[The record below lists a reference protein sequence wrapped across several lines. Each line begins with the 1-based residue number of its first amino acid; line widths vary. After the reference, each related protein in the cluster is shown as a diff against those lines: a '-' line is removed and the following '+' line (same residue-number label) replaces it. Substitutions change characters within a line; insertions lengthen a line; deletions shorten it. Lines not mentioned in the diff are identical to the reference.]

1 MQKVKTDA
9 QFGEDLVIDEQNIP
23 YKMDSGLG
31 ERARIGL
38 IVLSGDQT
46 IEYEIRQLLDL
57 PGVSLYGN
65 RLYCAPTIN
74 PQTLKD
80 MESKI
85 PEATRLIMTG
95 LPLDVIAYGCTSGA
109 MLIGIENV
117 HARIHE
123 VRPDVACT
131 APLQA
136 AIAAFQALSSSNIAL
151 ITPYMDDINR
161 RLRDYIQD
169 GGFKVP
175 VMGSWNEPEDENV
188 GRISPDSIQELV
200 RRLGEPDLVDTVFIS
215 CTSVRALGIIKR
227 AEEELGKPVLS
238 SNLVLGWHSLRLAG
252 VNDGLPQFGRL
263 FEKTLDPTKG
273 KAGLF

>member
-1 MQKVKTDA
+1 MQAVKTNA
-9 QFGEDLVIDEQNIP
+9 QSGKDLVIDEQNIP
-23 YKMDSGLG
+23 YQMDGGSGQ
-31 ERARIGL
+31 RARIGL

-74 PQTLKD
+74 PQTLKA

-85 PEATRLIMTG
+85 PEATRLILTG

-123 VRPDVACT
+123 VRPEVACT

-136 AIAAFQALSSSNIAL
+136 AIAAFQALSSSCIAL

-161 RLRDYIQD
+161 RLRNYIQD

-188 GRISPDSIQELV
+188 GRITPDSIKEVVLK
-200 RRLGEPDLVDTVFIS
+200 LGEPDLVDTVFIS
-215 CTSVRALGIIKR
+215 CTSLRALGIIKA

-238 SNLVLGWHSLRLAG
+238 SNLVLGWHCLRLAG

-263 FEKTLDPTKG
+263 FEKTLDPIRG
-273 KAGLF
+273 KAGVF

>member
-1 MQKVKTDA
+1 MQKVKTSA
-9 QFGEDLVIDEQNIP
+9 QSGGDLVIDEQNIP
-23 YKMDSGLG
+23 YQMDSGLG

-65 RLYCAPTIN
+65 RIYCAPTIT
-74 PQTLKD
+74 PRTLKA

-95 LPLDVIAYGCTSGA
+95 LPLDVIAYGCTSGS
-109 MLIGIENV
+109 MQIGIENV

-136 AIAAFQALSSSNIAL
+136 AIAAFNTLSSGSIAL
-151 ITPYMDDINR
+151 ITPYLDDINR
-161 RLRDYIQD
+161 RLRGYILD

-188 GRISPDSIQELV
+188 GRITPDSIKEVVL
-200 RRLGEPDLVDTVFIS
+200 RLGQPDSVDTVFIS
-215 CTSVRALGIIKR
+215 CTSVRALGIIKE

-238 SNLVLGWHSLRLAG
+238 SNLVLGWHCLRLAG
-252 VNDGLPQFGRL
+252 VNDSLPQFGRL
-263 FEKTLDPTKG
+263 FEKTL
-273 KAGLF
+273 

>member
-1 MQKVKTDA
+1 MQKVKTSA
-9 QFGEDLVIDEQNIP
+9 PSGQDLVIDEQNIP
-23 YKMDSGLG
+23 YQMDNGLG

-65 RLYCAPTIN
+65 RIYCAPTIT
-74 PQTLKD
+74 PQTLKA

-85 PEATRLIMTG
+85 PEATHLIMTG
-95 LPLDVIAYGCTSGA
+95 LPLDVIAYGCTSGS
-109 MLIGIENV
+109 MQIGIENV

-123 VRPDVACT
+123 VRPEVACT

-136 AIAAFQALSSSNIAL
+136 ALAAFQALSSSRIAL
-151 ITPYMDDINR
+151 ITPYLDDINR
-161 RLRDYIQD
+161 SLRGYIQD

-188 GRISPDSIQELV
+188 GRITPDSIKEVVLK
-200 RRLGEPDLVDTVFIS
+200 LGGSDLVDTVFIS
-215 CTSVRALGIIKR
+215 CTSVRALGIIKA

-238 SNLVLGWHSLRLAG
+238 SNLVLGWHCLRLAD
-252 VNDGLPQFGRL
+252 VNDQLPQFGSL
-263 FEKTLDPTKG
+263 FEKTLEH
-273 KAGLF
+273 

>member
-1 MQKVKTDA
+1 MQKVKPIA
-9 QFGEDLVIDEQNIP
+9 KSGGDLVIDEQNMP
-23 YKMDSGLG
+23 FGMDGGLG

-65 RLYCAPTIN
+65 RIHCAPTIT

-95 LPLDVIAYGCTSGA
+95 LPLDVIAYGCTSGS
-109 MLIGIENV
+109 MQIGIENV

-136 AIAAFQALSSSNIAL
+136 AIAAFRALSSSSIAL
-151 ITPYMDDINR
+151 ITPYLDAINR
-161 RLRDYIQD
+161 RLRSYIQD

-188 GRISPDSIQELV
+188 GRIAPDSIKEVVLK
-200 RRLGEPDLVDTVFIS
+200 LGRPDFVDTVFIS
-215 CTSVRALGIIKR
+215 CTSLRALGIIKA

-238 SNLVLGWHSLRLAG
+238 SNLVLGWHCLRLAG
-252 VNDGLPQFGRL
+252 VNDDLPQFGRL
-263 FEKTLDPTKG
+263 FGKTL
-273 KAGLF
+273 

>member
-1 MQKVKTDA
+1 MQKIKPIA
-9 QFGEDLVIDEQNIP
+9 KSGGDLVIDEQNMP
-23 YKMDSGLG
+23 FGMDGGLG

-65 RLYCAPTIN
+65 RIYCAPTIT

-80 MESKI
+80 MEIKI

-95 LPLDVIAYGCTSGA
+95 LPLDVIAYGCTSGS
-109 MLIGIENV
+109 MQIGIENV

-136 AIAAFQALSSSNIAL
+136 AIAAFRALSSSSIAL
-151 ITPYMDDINR
+151 ITPYQDDINR
-161 RLRDYIQD
+161 RLRSYIQD
-169 GGFKVP
+169 VGFKVP

-188 GRISPDSIQELV
+188 GRITPDSIKEVVLK
-200 RRLGEPDLVDTVFIS
+200 LGRPDFVDTVFIS
-215 CTSVRALGIIKR
+215 CTSLRALGIIKA

-238 SNLVLGWHSLRLAG
+238 SNLVLGWHCLRLAG
-252 VNDGLPQFGRL
+252 VNDDLPQFGRL
-263 FEKTLDPTKG
+263 FGKTL
-273 KAGLF
+273 

>member
-1 MQKVKTDA
+1 MQEIKKHP
-9 QFGEDLVIDEQNIP
+9 QSGQDLVIDEQNIP

-57 PGVSLYGN
+57 PGVSVYAN
-65 RLYCAPTIN
+65 RIYCAPTIT
-74 PQTLKD
+74 PRTLKD
-80 MESKI
+80 MENKI

-95 LPLDVIAYGCTSGA
+95 LPLDVIAYGCTSGS
-109 MLIGIENV
+109 MQIGIENV

-123 VRPDVACT
+123 VRPEVACT

-136 AIAAFQALSSSNIAL
+136 VIAAFKALSSGRIAL
-151 ITPYMDDINR
+151 ITPYLDDINR
-161 RLRDYIQD
+161 RLREYIQD
-169 GGFKVP
+169 AGFKVP

-188 GRISPDSIQELV
+188 GRITPDSIKEVVLN
-200 RRLGEPDLVDTVFIS
+200 LGHSDLVDTVFIS
-215 CTSVRALGIIKR
+215 CTSVRALGIIKA

-238 SNLVLGWHSLRLAG
+238 SNLVLGWHCLRLAG
-252 VNDGLPQFGRL
+252 VNDSLPRFGRL
-263 FEKTLDPTKG
+263 FEKTI
-273 KAGLF
+273 

>member
-1 MQKVKTDA
+1 MQKAKTSA
-9 QFGEDLVIDEQNIP
+9 QSGRDLVIDEQNIP
-23 YKMDSGLG
+23 YQMDNGLG

-65 RLYCAPTIN
+65 RIYCAPTIT

-95 LPLDVIAYGCTSGA
+95 LPLDVIAYGCTSGS
-109 MLIGIENV
+109 MQIGIENV

-123 VRPDVACT
+123 VRPEVACT

-136 AIAAFQALSSSNIAL
+136 ALAAFQVLSSSSIAL
-151 ITPYMDDINR
+151 ITPYLDDINR
-161 RLRDYIQD
+161 SLRGYIQD

-188 GRISPDSIQELV
+188 GRITPDSIKEVVLK
-200 RRLGEPDLVDTVFIS
+200 LGGSDLVDTVFIS
-215 CTSVRALGIIKR
+215 CTSVRALGIIKA

-238 SNLVLGWHSLRLAG
+238 SNLVLGWHCLRLAD
-252 VNDGLPQFGRL
+252 VNDQLPQFGSL
-263 FEKTLDPTKG
+263 FEKTLEH
-273 KAGLF
+273 

>member
-1 MQKVKTDA
+1 MQAQKTDT
-9 QFGEDLVIDEQNIP
+9 QSGEDLVIDEQNIS

-65 RLYCAPTIN
+65 RIYCAPTIT
-74 PQTLKD
+74 PQTLKA

-85 PEATRLIMTG
+85 PEATQLIMTG
-95 LPLDVIAYGCTSGA
+95 LPLDVIAYGCTSGS
-109 MLIGIENV
+109 MQIGIENV

-123 VRPDVACT
+123 VRPEVACT

-136 AIAAFQALSSSNIAL
+136 AIAAFKALSSSSIAL
-151 ITPYMDDINR
+151 LTPYLDDINR
-161 RLRDYIQD
+161 SLRAYIQD
-169 GGFKVP
+169 GGFQVP

-188 GRISPDSIQELV
+188 GRITPDSIKEIVLK
-200 RRLGEPDLVDTVFIS
+200 LGQSDLVDTVFIS
-215 CTSVRALGIIKR
+215 CTSVRALGIIKA

-238 SNLVLGWHSLRLAG
+238 SNLVLGWHCLRLAG

-263 FEKTLDPTKG
+263 FEKTLDQG
-273 KAGLF
+273 